1 VVALATPSDFT
12 RFGRAFQGDKDTAQ
26 RISPIT
32 YVDVDSTQFLL
43 MHCKGDRTVPYSQ
56 STILLEKLQAAKVP
70 ATLMTIEGQSHAF
83 WNGTSPTAAKSLADA
98 IAFFNKTLKNTRPTS
113 TDK

>member
-1 VVALATPSDFT
+1 MVALATPSDFT
-12 RFGRAFQGDKDTAQ
+12 RFGRAFQGDKDTAK
-26 RISPIT
+26 RISRIT
-32 YVDVDSTQFLL
+32 YVDVDNTQFLL

-98 IAFFNKTLKNTRPTS
+98 IAFFNKTLKNTKPTS
-113 TDK
+113 TDT